1 MMHCLSTEKEN
12 EIQFLLSNL
21 SDRMHKETSVKLIW
35 IATTIVVLTLCL
47 HGCKVPGMHQPEI
60 EQGNIVTQK
69 MVDRLRPKMTKA
81 QVEFVLGRPVY
92 QNTFD
97 INRWDY
103 VYTREGRTGER
114 VRRLLTLRFADEV
127 LVGLSGDYRP
137 EGEAAKELEA
147 LLEPSDDSDSNDES
161 DEEVESVSADGEED
175 AEDEVADEEE
185 NTSDGEDEV
194 KVYIPNR

>member
-1 MMHCLSTEKEN
+1 
-12 EIQFLLSNL
+12 
-21 SDRMHKETSVKLIW
+21 
-35 IATTIVVLTLCL
+35 
-47 HGCKVPGMHQPEI
+47 MHQPEI

-103 VYTREGRTGER
+103 VYTRESRTGER
-114 VRRLLTLRFADEV
+114 VRRLLTLRFEDDE

-137 EGEAAKELEA
+137 EGDVADELAPLIEP
-147 LLEPSDDSDSNDES
+147 LENPDSEDEEEDGASVSDDSDEAVDEQLDS
-161 DEEVESVSADGEED
+161 T
-175 AEDEVADEEE
+175 
-185 NTSDGEDEV
+185 N
-194 KVYIPNR
+194 

>member
-1 MMHCLSTEKEN
+1 
-12 EIQFLLSNL
+12 
-21 SDRMHKETSVKLIW
+21 MHKETPVKLFW
-35 IATTIVVLTLCL
+35 IATVFVLLTLCL

-103 VYTREGRTGER
+103 VHTREDRTGER
-114 VRRLLTLRFADEV
+114 VRRLLTLRFEGDV

-137 EGEAAKELEA
+137 EGEAAEELEA
-147 LLEPSDDSDSNDES
+147 LLELSEDSNSKDESDGEEESISTVGEEDAGAEEDEVAEEEEQNTSDDP
-161 DEEVESVSADGEED
+161 DEEVEV
-175 AEDEVADEEE
+175 EVF
-185 NTSDGEDEV
+185 
-194 KVYIPNR
+194 IPDR